1 MAASFV
7 RKRSFVKDS
16 KSASGGVMLG
26 YARVSKPRSPT
37 WPRAVRLG
45 VDCATRVGIASIETD
60 EAADQIAY
68 VCFALGNLQQR
79 DPKGDPPA
87 TCTAL
92 AHAEAAGADYARAF
106 ALLGSIRDATAELAR
121 SDAAIPALP
130 AAAMR
135 LLQQAA
141 RGERVRDGSTLTQ
154 VLDAAEQL
162 AR

>member
-106 ALLGSIRDATAELAR
+106 RDATAELAR